1 MIIWSLVALYNRF
14 RTGSK
19 ARIFGTFFLLAIWG
33 RMGRNVSSGTQ
44 NRPRNLHQPKPRP
57 SSLRNHRERL
67 VRCGS
72 NNALH
77 FRFYRSSSRAAY
89 TGTLSAL
96 ESLLPG
102 DQNGKRADPLQSQP
116 QETTKFTTRGGIT
129 PTTPTGYTVT
139 LKRLK

>member
-19 ARIFGTFFLLAIWG
+19 APFLELSFSSRFGAHGSKCIF
-33 RMGRNVSSGTQ
+33 RNTEPSAQSPST
-44 NRPRNLHQPKPRP
+44 KPRP